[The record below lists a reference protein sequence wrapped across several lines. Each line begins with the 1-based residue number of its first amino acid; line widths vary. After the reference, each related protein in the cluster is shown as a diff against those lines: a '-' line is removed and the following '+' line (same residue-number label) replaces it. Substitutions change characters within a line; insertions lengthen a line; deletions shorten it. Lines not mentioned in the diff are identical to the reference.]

1 MRKEEA
7 ILLAEKIVSGTATD
21 AELIQYNRLF
31 NAFQADSS
39 WDEEVLGNK
48 LQLEEMIRQR
58 LQPVLHRQR
67 SGKLAS
73 WPRWVAAAAA
83 IVLLLGG
90 GYYFLQKPQPPQQL
104 QPQAVRFRNDIPA
117 PAGNHAVLTLA
128 NGRQI
133 QLDSAGNGTLAV
145 QGQVQVSKTAGGQI
159 VYAGTA
165 EAASFNTLQ
174 LPPGS
179 KPLAVVLADGT
190 KVWMDA
196 GAALTYPTA
205 FQGGKREVFVS
216 GQAWFDVAP
225 NSRQPFRVTTT
236 TNNATIDVLGTSF
249 TVRAFRDG
257 SNMQVTLLSG
267 AVKLNTSAASQLLH
281 PGEQAAVD
289 SNGAVQLATGVDL
302 QQATAFKDG
311 LFYFN
316 GADITT
322 IMSELQRYYDIDVV
336 YQADVKD
343 LFVAKIPRDVPV
355 SQLLNLL
362 EMTNLV
368 HFKIEGRKITVIK

>member
-21 AELIQYNRLF
+21 VELMQYNRLF
-31 NAFQADSS
+31 NAFQAGDS
-39 WDEEVLGNK
+39 WDEQVLGDK
-48 LQLEEMIRQR
+48 QQLEETIRQR
-58 LQPVLHRQR
+58 LQPVLHRRR
-67 SGKLAS
+67 SRKLVG
-73 WPRWVAAAAA
+73 WPRWAAAAA
-83 IVLLLGG
+83 VALLLSA
-90 GYYFLQKPQPPQQL
+90 GYYLLQRPQPL

-128 NGRQI
+128 NGQQI

-179 KPLAVVLADGT
+179 KPLAIILADGT

-196 GAALTYPTA
+196 GAMLTYPTA

-216 GQAWFDVAP
+216 GQAWFEVAQ
-225 NSRQPFRVTTT
+225 NSQQPFRVTST

-267 AVKLNTSAASQLLH
+267 AVKVNTSATSQLLH
-281 PGEQAAVD
+281 PGEQAAVGG
-289 SNGAVQLATGVDL
+289 NGAVQLATGADL

>member
-21 AELIQYNRLF
+21 AELMQYNRLF
-31 NAFQADSS
+31 NAFQEGDS
-39 WDEEVLGNK
+39 WDEQVLGDK
-48 LQLEEMIRQR
+48 QQLEETIRQR
-58 LQPVLHRQR
+58 LQPVLRRRR
-67 SGKLAS
+67 SAKLTG
-73 WPRWVAAAAA
+73 WPRWAAAAVV
-83 IVLLLGG
+83 VLLLGA
-90 GYYFLQKPQPPQQL
+90 GYYFLQKPQPL
-104 QPQAVRFRNDIPA
+104 QPQAVRFRNDVPA

-128 NGRQI
+128 NGQQI

-174 LPPGS
+174 LPSGS
-179 KPLAVVLADGT
+179 KPLAITLSDGT

-196 GAALTYPTA
+196 GAVLTYPTA
-205 FQGGKREVFVS
+205 FQDGKREVFVS
-216 GQAWFDVAP
+216 GQAWFEVAQ
-225 NSRQPFRVTTT
+225 NSHQPFRVTST
-236 TNNATIDVLGTSF
+236 TNNATIDVLGTTF

-257 SNMQVTLLSG
+257 SHMQVTLLSG
-267 AVKLNTSAASQLLH
+267 AVKVNTGTASQLLR

-289 SNGAVQLATGVDL
+289 NNGAVQVAAGADL

-322 IMSELQRYYDIDVV
+322 IMSELQRYYDIDVA

-368 HFKIEGRKITVIK
+368 HFKIEGRKVTVIK